1 MSFTVKNE
9 DKIGTTR
16 EYPPLR
22 KVVATDIAGCQRLK
36 ILSLQRPVRLNSVF
50 LFLVVAL
57 QTALRKVG
65 DCVIRRCDESDLAAV
80 IDINMVAL
88 PEHYS
93 DYFFESILR
102 ELPEAFIV
110 AELDGKVVGYIM
122 CKIEFG
128 FSNFR
133 KLGFVKKGHVVSVAV
148 LEEHRNKGLG
158 MALMVESTNGIMNR
172 KSDEMYLEVRV
183 SNKSAIGMYQKLG
196 FQIKSKLHAY
206 YRDGEDA
213 YLMCLEF

>member
-1 MSFTVKNE
+1 M
-9 DKIGTTR
+9 
-16 EYPPLR
+16 
-22 KVVATDIAGCQRLK
+22 
-36 ILSLQRPVRLNSVF
+36 
-50 LFLVVAL
+50 
-57 QTALRKVG
+57 QTALRKIG
-65 DCVIRRCDESDLAAV
+65 DYVIRRCEEQDLPAV
-80 IDINMVAL
+80 IDINMSAL

-110 AELDGKVVGYIM
+110 AELDNRIVGYIM

-148 LEEHRNKGLG
+148 LEEHRGKGLG
-158 MALMVESTNGIMNR
+158 KALMLEGINGVMHR
-172 KSDEMYLEVRV
+172 RGDEIYLEVRV
-183 SNKSAIGMYQKLG
+183 SNTGAIKMYERLRFG
-196 FQIKSKLHAY
+196 IKSRLRSY

-213 YLMCLEF
+213 YLMALELN

>member
-1 MSFTVKNE
+1 
-9 DKIGTTR
+9 
-16 EYPPLR
+16 
-22 KVVATDIAGCQRLK
+22 
-36 ILSLQRPVRLNSVF
+36 
-50 LFLVVAL
+50 L

-65 DCVIRRCDESDLAAV
+65 DYVIRRCEEQDLPAV
-80 IDINMVAL
+80 IDINLAAL

-110 AELDGKVVGYIM
+110 AEIENRVVGYIM

-148 LEEHRNKGLG
+148 LDEHRNKGVG
-158 MALMVESTNGIMNR
+158 KALMLEGINGAGVR
-172 KSDEMYLEVRV
+172 RSDEIYLEVRV
-183 SNKSAIGMYQKLG
+183 SNSGAVKMYERLG
-196 FQIKSKLHAY
+196 FEIKSRLRSY

-213 YLMCLEF
+213 YLMALELN

>member
-1 MSFTVKNE
+1 M
-9 DKIGTTR
+9 
-16 EYPPLR
+16 
-22 KVVATDIAGCQRLK
+22 
-36 ILSLQRPVRLNSVF
+36 
-50 LFLVVAL
+50 

-65 DCVIRRCDESDLAAV
+65 DYVIRRCDESDLAVV
-80 IDINMVAL
+80 IDINMAAL

-110 AELDGKVVGYIM
+110 AELDSRVVGYIM

-148 LEEHRNKGLG
+148 LEEHRGKGLG
-158 MALMVESTNGIMNR
+158 KALMLEGINGVMH
-172 KSDEMYLEVRV
+172 KKGDEIYLEVRV
-183 SNKSAIGMYQKLG
+183 SNTGAIKMYERLAFETKSRLR
-196 FQIKSKLHAY
+196 SY
-206 YRDGEDA
+206 YRDSEDA
-213 YLMCLEF
+213 YLMALELS